1 MRNIKT
7 ILSAVVFFLV
17 LVCSVFSAEPTA
29 ADRGFAA
36 EQFRLG
42 VQSFYRGSYNDSIL
56 LFEKALSYL
65 PNESKILEWL
75 GNAYFQSGIEGAAI
89 NYWKES
95 LEKGFEGDSLLMQ
108 NRIDT
113 VLERRTVGRDFEA
126 GIRFVESG
134 SFPGKDGSS
143 FYYSQP
149 ISALP
154 EQDGSCWVLAYGSN
168 EMLHFSANGLLK
180 ERVRGS
186 IAGFD
191 RPMDIIRQPD
201 GNLLVTEYAGDR
213 ISQLTSDGK
222 FIKSFGKKGRGNGE
236 LLGPQYMDLDA
247 SGNIYVTDFG
257 NARVVV
263 FSSEGEPLF
272 TFGETSPFFKGFKAP
287 SGIAV
292 VDETVYVADAVNGG
306 IYMFDTAGNYL
317 DILVPEN
324 TFVYPE
330 SMKHW
335 KNSLLVTD
343 SNRIYV
349 VNTYSGSILEAANT
363 GNAPSKLT
371 CAVPDANGNL
381 LVTDFKSNEVFIMSK
396 MSELVG
402 GFFVQIERIDAD
414 KFPEVTVEVRVS
426 TRENQPVLG
435 LEANNFLITEGK
447 RTVSNQR
454 LTSISSTADSC
465 DISIIIDRSIS
476 LRDYGESLQSAVRDI
491 ASSMA
496 GKGTLHIISAG
507 DVPVLEQSVNPIQL
521 VNFVNSSLKTPASQN
536 VSVDLAVRLAVN
548 KLVSGDKKRAVVY
561 ITAGDDSSKSF
572 DSYGLSDL
580 VSYMNNNGVSFAS
593 VNLAQKALSGE
604 IDFLTKKTG
613 GSEYYVFRPDGLKG
627 IVKDLIEVPVGSYQ
641 LKYVSSLPT
650 NFGRSFLPIEVETYL
665 LNRSGRAESGYF
677 APLE

>member
-1 MRNIKT
+1 MRNLKT
-7 ILSAVVFFLV
+7 IFPALVFFLIS
-17 LVCSVFSAEPTA
+17 VCIVFAAEPTA

-89 NYWKES
+89 NYWKEA
-95 LEKGFEGDSLLMQ
+95 LDKGFEGDSLLMQ

-113 VLERRTVGRDFEA
+113 ILERRTVGRDVEA

-134 SFPGKDGSS
+134 SFPGKEGTN

-154 EQDGSCWVLAYGSN
+154 EKDGSCWVLAYGSN

-186 IAGFD
+186 MAGFD
-191 RPMDIIRQPD
+191 RPMDLIRQAS
-201 GNLLVTEYAGDR
+201 GNILVTEYAGDR
-213 ISQLTSDGK
+213 VSQFTSDGK

-236 LLGPQYMDLDA
+236 LLGPQYLDIDA
-247 SGNIYVTDFG
+247 SGNVYVTDFG

-272 TFGETSPFFKGFKAP
+272 TFGETSAFFKGFKAP
-287 SGIAV
+287 TGIAV
-292 VDETVYVADAVNGG
+292 VNETIYVTDAVNGG

-324 TFVYPE
+324 TFIYPE

-335 KNSLLVTD
+335 NNYLLVTD
-343 SNRIYV
+343 SNRVFV
-349 VNTYSGSILEAANT
+349 VDTSSGSILEAANT

-402 GFFVQIERIDAD
+402 GFFVQIERINAD

-426 TRENQPVLG
+426 TRENQPVVG

-454 LTSISSTADSC
+454 LTSISSTADFC
-465 DISIIIDRSIS
+465 DVSIVIDRSVP
-476 LRDYGESLQSAVRDI
+476 LREYGESLQSAVRDI
-491 ASSMA
+491 AASME
-496 GKGTLHIISAG
+496 GKGTVHIISAG
-507 DVPVLEQSVNPIQL
+507 DVPVLEQTTNPIQ
-521 VNFVNSSLKTPASQN
+521 VANFTPASLKAPVSGK

-548 KLVSGDKKRAVVY
+548 KLVSGDKKRAVIY
-561 ITAGDDSSKSF
+561 ITAGSDNSTTF

-593 VNLAQKALSGE
+593 VNLSQKALSDE
-604 IDFLTKKTG
+604 IDFLTRKTG
-613 GSEYYVFRPDGLKG
+613 GTEYYVFRPDGLKG
-627 IVKDLIEVPVGSYQ
+627 IVGDLIDVPVGSYQ

-650 NFGRSFLPIEVETYL
+650 NFGRDFLPIEVETYL
-665 LNRSGRAESGYF
+665 LNRSGRAETGFF